1 MAYCRPVII
10 VDGTFLTN
18 KYKRTLLLAA
28 VLDGDNYVFS
38 LALGIVDS
46 ENNATWL

>member
-1 MAYCRPVII
+1 MII

-18 KYKRTLLLAA
+18 KYKGTLLLAA
-28 VLDGDNYVFS
+28 ALDGDNHVFS

-46 ENNATWL
+46 ENDSAWLCFF